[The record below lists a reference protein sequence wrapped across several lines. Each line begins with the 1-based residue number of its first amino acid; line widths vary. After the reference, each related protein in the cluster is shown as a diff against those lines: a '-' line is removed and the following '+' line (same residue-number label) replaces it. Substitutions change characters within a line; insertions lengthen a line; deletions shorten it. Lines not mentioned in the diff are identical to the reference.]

1 MEYSIDT
8 PKPDYDPRAEK
19 PKKKESPLSTLF
31 IVVSALG
38 LSVLIT
44 MFVFRSY
51 QVDGPSMLTTLH
63 HNDRLIIW
71 KLPKTIS
78 KVTGNSY
85 IPNRG
90 DIIVFG
96 ETGLATPDGNTKEL
110 IKRVIGLPGDRVVVK
125 DGKVTVYNNENPD
138 GFSPDT
144 SLPYGNGVDLSIDK
158 EENVDQKV
166 GTDQVFAMGDNRNN
180 SLDSRAFGPV
190 DASDI
195 VGKLVLRVY
204 PLGDAKAF

>member
-1 MEYSIDT
+1 MEYTTNT
-8 PKPDYDPRAEK
+8 PPMEHDPRSSK
-19 PKKKESPLSTLF
+19 PKRKESPLTTIF
-31 IVVSALG
+31 VIVAALG
-38 LSVLIT
+38 MSLLIT

-71 KLPKTIS
+71 KLPRTIAR
-78 KVTGNSY
+78 VTGNAY

-90 DIIVFG
+90 DIVVFS
-96 ETGLATPDGNTKEL
+96 ENGLTAPDGNTKEL
-110 IKRVIGLPGDRVVVK
+110 IKRVIGVPGDRVVIK
-125 DGKVTVYNNENPD
+125 DGTLTVYNNEHPD

-144 SLPYGNGVDLSIDK
+144 SMPYGKNLDLSIDK
-158 EENVDQKV
+158 EEKVDQTI
-166 GTDQVFAMGDNRNN
+166 GADQIFAMGDNRDN

-195 VGKLVLRVY
+195 VGKLILRVY
-204 PLGDAKAF
+204 PLSDAEAF